1 MANKTPPLVI
11 PVVIDSTGVNKG
23 ISDIN
28 SRLRTGVRGGGAGG
42 GSTPGV
48 GGGSFGGGGGAA
60 EAILGGAVAGGIA
73 ARTGG
78 GGGSASGGGM
88 SPRLQELHNRT
99 KEQLN
104 IRNDNFVSR
113 YFQRRAESNFASA
126 QRFANQAP
134 NRQFRMR
141 VPGGYVG
148 PKDPYEDV
156 ANKYYE
162 AMSAHPQRLGKMQGF
177 AAKYTGAMTRGP
189 RIIGRKVAG
198 ALRNL
203 DAASSGISIGA
214 VAGGAIGLGMVG
226 ALRGGGRGDV
236 GELGG
241 LVGSTDYG
249 YLRGMQNR
257 APSGAPLSVM
267 NSMKIGMAKRAGMGV
282 TTQFENQSNAFNRAV
297 QISGEVVGGVYE
309 GLAQSTTDL
318 LVVIAQNVFG
328 MNKDAGNRQ
337 FWEAIQRRATN

>member
-28 SRLRTGVRGGGAGG
+28 SRLRTGVRGGSAGG

-78 GGGSASGGGM
+78 GGGSASGGGGGM
-88 SPRLQELHNRT
+88 SPALQNLHSRT
-99 KEQLN
+99 KRELN

-113 YFQRRAESNFASA
+113 FFQRRAESNFASA
-126 QRFANQAP
+126 ERFASRAP
-134 NRQFRMR
+134 NRQSRMR
-141 VPGGYVG
+141 VAGGYVG
-148 PKDPYEDV
+148 PIDPYEHV

-177 AAKYTGAMTRGP
+177 AATVTGAMTRGP
-189 RIIGRKVAG
+189 RIVGGKVGGVLRGLSALNPGSMIG
-198 ALRNL
+198 
-203 DAASSGISIGA
+203 
-214 VAGGAIGLGMVG
+214 GLGAAAAAAG
-226 ALRGGGRGDV
+226 TIRTLRGGGRGNV
-236 GELGG
+236 EELAG

-249 YLRGMQNR
+249 YLRSMQNR

-267 NSMKIGMAKRAGMGV
+267 NSVKLGMAKQAGMNV
-282 TTQFENQSNAFNRAV
+282 PTQFETQSNAFNNA
-297 QISGEVVGGVYE
+297 IKAGGEMIGSFYEWKAQTTRDLIVGVY
-309 GLAQSTTDL
+309 L
-318 LVVIAQNVFG
+318 
-328 MNKDAGNRQ
+328 Q
-337 FWEAIQRRATN
+337 FQEASQRKARN

>member
-60 EAILGGAVAGGIA
+60 EAILGGAVAGGVA

-78 GGGSASGGGM
+78 GGASNSAVKVQG
-88 SPRLQELHNRT
+88 RT
-99 KEQLN
+99 TLFGKATPSFK
-104 IRNDNFVSR
+104 RD
-113 YFQRRAESNFASA
+113 
-126 QRFANQAP
+126 
-134 NRQFRMR
+134 
-141 VPGGYVG
+141 
-148 PKDPYEDV
+148 
-156 ANKYYE
+156 E
-162 AMSAHPQRLGKMQGF
+162 AF
-177 AAKYTGAMTRGP
+177 TRGP
-189 RIIGRKVAG
+189 YGRAAGAFYDIKNATSAYAAWEKSNAPGVMNTYETSPGVFGTPTSPYEIKREFHDQRKRRGKMFSAVASSQRRG
-198 ALRNL
+198 AFGRALRNL
-203 DAASSGISIGA
+203 DAASSGISLGA
-214 VAGGAIGLGMVG
+214 VAGGAIGLGMVS

-236 GELGG
+236 GELAG
-241 LVGSTDYG
+241 LVGSRDYG

-267 NSMKIGMAKRAGMGV
+267 NSMKLGMAKRAGMGV

>member
-23 ISDIN
+23 ISDVN
-28 SRLRTGVRGGGAGG
+28 SRLRTGVRGSVGG
-42 GSTPGV
+42 GSIPGV

-60 EAILGGAVAGGIA
+60 EAVLGGAVAGGIA
-73 ARTGG
+73 SRTGG

-99 KEQLN
+99 KRELN

-113 YFQRRAESNFASA
+113 FFQRRAESNFASA
-126 QRFANQAP
+126 QRFANMAP

-148 PKDPYEDV
+148 PKDPYEHV

-177 AAKYTGAMTRGP
+177 AAAATGRMTRYP
-189 RIIGRKVAG
+189 RMIGSKVG
-198 ALRNL
+198 GVFGGL
-203 DAASSGISIGA
+203 SGLNPGSMLG
-214 VAGGAIGLGMVG
+214 GLGAAAAAAG
-226 ALRGGGRGDV
+226 TIRTLRGGGRGDV
-236 GELGG
+236 NELAG

-257 APSGAPLSVM
+257 APSGVPLSVM
-267 NSMKIGMAKRAGMGV
+267 NSVKLGMAKQAGMGV
-282 TTQFENQSNAFNRAV
+282 PTQFEIQSNAFNDA
-297 QISGEVVGGVYE
+297 IKAGGEMIGSFYEWKAQTTRDLIVGVY
-309 GLAQSTTDL
+309 L
-318 LVVIAQNVFG
+318 
-328 MNKDAGNRQ
+328 Q
-337 FWEAIQRRATN
+337 FQEASQRKARN